1 MGKKLRLEAT
11 APFQGLPELVAY
23 DEGLFAAEG
32 LEVEWV
38 KRGQAAPQKTDTS
51 VTSWEGL
58 NPFLSHGS
66 SLESGDPVKAHLYNA
81 CEWGNYKRVQESG
94 EGARQLGRRAIIAYG
109 ALIVPPWSPVYTPQ
123 QLANELVAL
132 PYFAGTHYLGLLML
146 EGFLP
151 RHLIKTCLGPN
162 GSVNIYRSLM
172 RGEVAATV
180 VYEPYITVAERA
192 GCRVLCLAPYH
203 GTEVAT
209 DEVDAETYAAFTRAV
224 GEAVRR
230 INADKRKYVQY
241 FIDHHRS
248 DPEVAALTVDDFNL
262 SRLQV
267 MEPGPIPE
275 EELERTR
282 QWMISWNLLDEG
294 FDAERLVDAQRQ
306 RKAHQPA

>member
-32 LEVEWV
+32 LEVEWME
-38 KRGQAAPQKTDTS
+38 RGEDAPRETDTS

-66 SLESGDPVKAHLYNA
+66 SLESGEETKAHMYNA
-81 CEWGNYKRVQESG
+81 CEWGNYKRVQETG

-123 QLANELVAL
+123 QMANKVVAL
-132 PYFAGTHYLGLLML
+132 PYYAGTHFLGLLML

-172 RGEVAATV
+172 KGEVDATV

-203 GTEVAT
+203 GSEVAT
-209 DEVDAETYAAFTRAV
+209 GDVDADTYAAFTRAIR
-224 GEAVRR
+224 EAVRR
-230 INADKRKYVQY
+230 IDADKRKYVQY
-241 FIDHHRS
+241 FIDRHRS
-248 DPEVAALTVDDFNL
+248 DPDVAALTVDDFNL

-267 MEPGPIPE
+267 ADPSPIPE
-275 EELERTR
+275 DELERTR
-282 QWMISWNLLDEG
+282 QWMVSWNLLEEG
-294 FDAERLVDAQRQ
+294 SDAVRLVDARRQ
-306 RKAHQPA
+306 TEAHRTA